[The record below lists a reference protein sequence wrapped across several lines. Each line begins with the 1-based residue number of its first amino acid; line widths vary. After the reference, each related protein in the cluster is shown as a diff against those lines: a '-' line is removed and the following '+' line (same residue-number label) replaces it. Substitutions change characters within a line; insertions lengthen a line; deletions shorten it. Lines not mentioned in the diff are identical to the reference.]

1 MKEVLIKYKKIVGL
15 WFFILTIIPI
25 IAFFTINLFN
35 HKNNNK
41 VKKIIPSK
49 YINKCDLNVIYFN
62 QVEKNLLT
70 ANKNIKWNFNNN
82 INNKNIL
89 SCILDDKNKWILLT
103 MKSKVNNYID
113 IIEQK
118 EKLDNKFNKI
128 TFKFNKINYNYIINN
143 LKAITL
149 WNNSSNIDIKY
160 FKKNDYVDKIDTN
173 LKYLIKNNYLKN
185 VKKVK
190 VGKIK
195 WLLNTIR
202 YKKIT
207 KQYWKDILI
216 TNSKF
221 YIKWLTETDFNMIKK
236 IENNKKNIDFINNIQ
251 YLDKI
256 YSNAIVFNNRY
267 IILTNLERL
276 IEKK

>member
-25 IAFFTINLFN
+25 IAFFSINLFN

-41 VKKIIPSK
+41 VKKTISSK
-49 YINKCDLNVIYFN
+49 YVNKCDLNVMYFN

-70 ANKNIKWNFNNN
+70 ANKNIKWDFNNN

-89 SCILDDKNKWILLT
+89 SCILDNKNKWILLT

-113 IIEQK
+113 IIEKK

-143 LKAITL
+143 LKVITL

-160 FKKNDYVDKIDTN
+160 FKKNDHVNKIDIN

-190 VGKIK
+190 VEKIK

-221 YIKWLTETDFNMIKK
+221 YIKWLTNIDFDIIKK
-236 IENNKKNIDFINNIQ
+236 IENNKKNINFINSIQ

-256 YSNAIVFNNRY
+256 YSNAIVFNNKY
-267 IILTNLERL
+267 IILTNLEQL

>member
-25 IAFFTINLFN
+25 IAFFSINLFN

-41 VKKIIPSK
+41 VKKTISSK
-49 YINKCDLNVIYFN
+49 YVNKCDLNVMYFN

-70 ANKNIKWNFNNN
+70 ANKNIKWDFNNN

-89 SCILDDKNKWILLT
+89 SCILDNKNKWILLT
-103 MKSKVNNYID
+103 IKSKVNNYID
-113 IIEQK
+113 IIEKK

-143 LKAITL
+143 LKVITL

-160 FKKNDYVDKIDTN
+160 FKKNDHVNKIDIN

-190 VGKIK
+190 VEKIK

-221 YIKWLTETDFNMIKK
+221 YIKWLTNIDFDIIKK
-236 IENNKKNIDFINNIQ
+236 IENNKKNINFINSIQ

-256 YSNAIVFNNRY
+256 YSNAIVFNNKY
-267 IILTNLERL
+267 IILTNLEQL

>member
-25 IAFFTINLFN
+25 IAFFSINLFN

-41 VKKIIPSK
+41 VKKTISSK
-49 YINKCDLNVIYFN
+49 YVNKCDLNVMYFN

-70 ANKNIKWNFNNN
+70 ANKNIKWDFNNN

-89 SCILDDKNKWILLT
+89 FCILDNKNKWILLT

-113 IIEQK
+113 IIEKK

-143 LKAITL
+143 LKVITL

-160 FKKNDYVDKIDTN
+160 FKKNDHVNKIDIN

-190 VGKIK
+190 VEKIK

-221 YIKWLTETDFNMIKK
+221 YIKWLTNIDFDIIKK
-236 IENNKKNIDFINNIQ
+236 IENNKKNINFINSIQ

-256 YSNAIVFNNRY
+256 YSNAIVFNNKY
-267 IILTNLERL
+267 IILTNLEQL

>member
-41 VKKIIPSK
+41 VKKTIPSK

-89 SCILDDKNKWILLT
+89 SCILDNKNKWILLT

-113 IIEQK
+113 IIEKK

-143 LKAITL
+143 LKVITL

-190 VGKIK
+190 VEKIK